1 MTRAAEQRADADHP
15 APSPRL
21 DPHQRGVVLAR
32 APQPEADRIARTGAA
47 AIDGVGQSET
57 GGPRRKKAGDV
68 LVRDDQQSG
77 IDGAHDASP
86 FPELLADVAA
96 RVAGLALSGEL
107 LDSRLSRLNLV
118 LERRH
123 PAAPRAVA
131 DRETDRERQ

>member
-32 APQPEADRIARTGAA
+32 ALQPEADRIARTGAA

-57 GGPRRKKAGDV
+57 GGPRRKEAGDV

-77 IDGAHDASP
+77 IDGAHEPSP
-86 FPELLADVAA
+86 FPELFAEAPA
-96 RVAGLALSGEL
+96 GVAGLALAGEP
-107 LDSRLSRLNLV
+107 LDLRPRRLDLA

-123 PAAPRAVA
+123 P
-131 DRETDRERQ
+131 